1 MFNAFLEP
9 CYPRGIGTNGNRVVA
24 AVALPGT
31 IPLASPKVTDY
42 SIRRQQVALL
52 SCRWTHSSKDGKDRT
67 DAGTGLRQQKARR
80 IRQGSDQSD
89 TQSGSTEN
97 HGLLQACRE
106 AYQRLDVFDENWS
119 VWDRLYSARVSYRY
133 WIGRES
139 SSRRRL
145 PNRE

>member
-52 SCRWTHSSKDGKDRT
+52 SCKGEGGIPGRGKASVVGCFRGSYRWHATKGFHGNKGEPSGS
-67 DAGTGLRQQKARR
+67 GLACRVRQADKARE
-80 IRQGSDQSD
+80 IRRPDGSQ
-89 TQSGSTEN
+89 TG
-97 HGLLQACRE
+97 G
-106 AYQRLDVFDENWS
+106 
-119 VWDRLYSARVSYRY
+119 
-133 WIGRES
+133 
-139 SSRRRL
+139 
-145 PNRE
+145 